1 MLLPR
6 DLAKLKASY
15 CEELLNCL
23 LLGSVNTVEALEF
36 LLTKTF
42 TVDNNM
48 KSTQKYYIIEI
59 DIMYLSTF

>member
-23 LLGSVNTVEALEF
+23 FLGSVKTEEALEF

-42 TVDNNM
+42 IVDNDM
-48 KSTQKYYIIEI
+48 KSNTGILY
-59 DIMYLSTF
+59 

>member
-23 LLGSVNTVEALEF
+23 LLGSVNTEEALEF

-42 TVDNNM
+42 TVDNDM
-48 KSTQKYYIIEI
+48 KSNTGILY
-59 DIMYLSTF
+59 